1 MPHISEYHQRM
12 GTVVGYIEECHR
24 RQDMALALRQGGRKL
39 QEIGDALQ
47 VSASRA
53 SQMIVQ
59 ARARANKPKPVIF
72 TCAICGIKA
81 TEVVL
86 CTRDDCM
93 TPITVHCAASNR
105 KQ

>member
-1 MPHISEYHQRM
+1 MS
-12 GTVVGYIEECHR
+12 
-24 RQDMALALRQGGRKL
+24 RK
-39 QEIGDALQ
+39 
-47 VSASRA
+47 S
-53 SQMIVQ
+53 
-59 ARARANKPKPVIF
+59 KPVIF

-86 CTRDDCM
+86 CTREDCM